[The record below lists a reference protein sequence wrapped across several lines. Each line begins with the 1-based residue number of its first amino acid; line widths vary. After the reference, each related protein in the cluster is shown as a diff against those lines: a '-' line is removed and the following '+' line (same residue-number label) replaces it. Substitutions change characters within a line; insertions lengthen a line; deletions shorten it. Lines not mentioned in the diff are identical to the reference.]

1 MHLSKN
7 RTFTLLCTLLLCS
20 TLSAADVE
28 GVVELKYGIANGK
41 ATSYVDTASDTTQ
54 APSFSFGAK
63 QKNYNTRTLINYK
76 PIRWRDA
83 DANLLSLSFD
93 YIYELESSV
102 ELFGGVGIGTLEY
115 KAKDMSA
122 QELVYT
128 AQIGANYTLVEN
140 FYLTANLNYLYT
152 NGIRI
157 EKNQYIYSELE
168 NMLGVEVG
176 VGVLW

>member
-1 MHLSKN
+1 MQLSKK
-7 RTFTLLCTLLLCS
+7 TTLTLFCVSLLSS
-20 TLSAADVE
+20 TLSATDVE

-41 ATSYVDTASDTTQ
+41 ATSYVNSASNTTQ
-54 APSFSFGAK
+54 AFNLSFGAK

-83 DANLLSLSFD
+83 DANLLSLSLD
-93 YIYELESSV
+93 YVHKLEGDV
-102 ELFGGVGIGTLEY
+102 ELFTGAGIGTLSY
-115 KAKDMSA
+115 KAKDMST
-122 QELVYT
+122 QEIAYT
-128 AQIGANYTLVEN
+128 AQIGANYTLVHN

-157 EKNQYIYSELE
+157 EQNQYIYSELE

-176 VGVLW
+176 VGVWW

>member
-1 MHLSKN
+1 MQLSKT
-7 RTFTLLCTLLLCS
+7 RTLTLLFASLLSTTLGA
-20 TLSAADVE
+20 TDVE
-28 GVVELKYGIANGK
+28 GVLEFKYGIANGK

-76 PIRWRDA
+76 PIRWKDA
-83 DANLLSLSFD
+83 DANLMSVSLD

-122 QELVYT
+122 QELAYT
-128 AQIGANYTLVEN
+128 AQIGANYRVVEN
-140 FYLTANLNYLYT
+140 FYLTANINYLYT
-152 NGIRI
+152 NDIRI
-157 EKNQYIYSELE
+157 EQNQYIYSELE
-168 NMLGVEVG
+168 NMFGVEVG
-176 VGVLW
+176 VGVRW